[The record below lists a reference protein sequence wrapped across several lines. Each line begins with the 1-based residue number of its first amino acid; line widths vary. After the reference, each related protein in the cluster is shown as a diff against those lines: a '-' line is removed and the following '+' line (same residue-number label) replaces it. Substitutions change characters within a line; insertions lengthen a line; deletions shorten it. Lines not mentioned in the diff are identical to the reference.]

1 MNELTV
7 TTTNGVEVTDSRQVA
22 ELIGKEHSKLL
33 RDIRTYC
40 DYLNEANFGL
50 VDFFLESSYIDG
62 KGEER
67 PCYLVTRKGCEMI
80 ANKLTGK
87 KGTAFTA
94 TYINAFHSMEQHIE
108 QSVATPTFT
117 EDTKLLNAR
126 VRMANMYLKLS
137 NVDTLSENYK
147 SVLVA
152 KAAQALSGEEL
163 LPLPKSEQKM
173 YSATEIG
180 EMFGVTAYKIGKIAK
195 ANNMKI
201 AEYGEWY
208 HSKSKYSTKEVDTF
222 MYNDKAVEKFKELLK

>member
-1 MNELTV
+1 MNELII
-7 TTTNGVEVTDSRQVA
+7 TNMGGIKTADSRQVA
-22 ELIGKEHSKLL
+22 ELIGKEHKNLMQ
-33 RDIRTYC
+33 DIRKYC
-40 DYLNEANFGL
+40 GYLDEL
-50 VDFFLESSYIDG
+50 KIQPVDFFLESTYIDG

-94 TYINAFHSMEQHIE
+94 LYINAFHEMEQQIR
-108 QSVATPTFT
+108 QPVAPPA
-117 EDTKLLNAR
+117 DDIKLMNAR

-152 KAAQALSGEEL
+152 KAAQTLSGEEL
-163 LPLPKSEQKM
+163 LPLPKSKQKM

-180 EMFGVTAYKIGKIAK
+180 KMFGVSAQKIGRISNAY
-195 ANNMKI
+195 NMKI
-201 AEYGEWY
+201 DEYGEWY
-208 HSKSKYSTKEVDTF
+208 HDKSKSSAKEVDTF
-222 MYNDKAVEKFKELLK
+222 MYNDKAVEKFREIFS